1 MAHHARLGSK
11 EKVRVV
17 CRIRPQN
24 NKELL
29 LSTHGVCIKATSE
42 QQLDIVVNDESHIFQ
57 FDRVFGMDS
66 DQISVFEYTAIPLI
80 NDVLHGYN
88 ATIFAYGQTGT
99 VQLLCLES
107 TAFLSMLNAFF
118 LSPGTGK
125 THTMEGHIHNASDK
139 GNSLLIKSY
148 LTSLS
153 THRNQTF

>member
-1 MAHHARLGSK
+1 MANNTRQGSK

-29 LSTHGVCIKATSE
+29 LSTHGVCIKTTSE

-80 NDVLHGYN
+80 HDVLNGYN

-99 VQLLCLES
+99 MQLLRLKS
-107 TAFLSMLNAFF
+107 AAFLSILNHF
-118 LSPGTGK
+118 LSFTR
-125 THTMEGHIHNASDK
+125 
-139 GNSLLIKSY
+139 Y
-148 LTSLS
+148 W
-153 THRNQTF
+153 